1 MVVAGFIT
9 PKRRKQACLPCLN
22 RGATFLLHALLVIV
36 VATLLVPA
44 NALAHLIVRP
54 GLLETGREETLRIEL
69 PELRPGRPPSALDA
83 SAPGVRTLASEL
95 SGRRGK
101 ETQWRVRVDVR
112 AEPGPVVLL
121 LRARFEDGR
130 FVTVRQAM
138 TVLPATSTPDSS
150 RPVVAAVIGIL
161 GLLTGA
167 AALALLRRGR
177 FKKESREPC

>member
-1 MVVAGFIT
+1 
-9 PKRRKQACLPCLN
+9 
-22 RGATFLLHALLVIV
+22 LLVI
-36 VATLLVPA
+36 VATLLVPP
-44 NALAHLIVRP
+44 NAPAHLIVRP
-54 GLLETGREETLRIEL
+54 GLLQTGREETLRIEL
-69 PELRPGRPPSALDA
+69 PELRPGRPPTTLDV

-112 AEPGPVVLL
+112 AEPGPVVLH

-138 TVLPATSTPDSS
+138 TVLPAASASDSS
-150 RPVVAAVIGIL
+150 GAVVVSAIGIL
-161 GLLTGA
+161 GLLTIA
-167 AALALLRRGR
+167 AALLLFRRGR